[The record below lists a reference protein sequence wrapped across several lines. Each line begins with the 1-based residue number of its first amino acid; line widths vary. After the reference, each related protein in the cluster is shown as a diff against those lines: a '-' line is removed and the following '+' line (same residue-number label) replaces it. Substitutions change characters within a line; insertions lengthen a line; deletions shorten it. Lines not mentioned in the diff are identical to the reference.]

1 MGFLEYWYLVWLV
14 GGASISSSTME
25 YGLVVSK
32 SSSKSRPRSVPRRS
46 ISEQNIFQDFVQQ
59 FSVHLAVHELQKNW
73 MNCVCVCSCVCL
85 VCMLLGCV

>member
-25 YGLVVSK
+25 YGLLVSK

-46 ISEQNIFQDFVQQ
+46 ISEQNIFQDFVQ
-59 FSVHLAVHELQKNW
+59 
-73 MNCVCVCSCVCL
+73 
-85 VCMLLGCV
+85 